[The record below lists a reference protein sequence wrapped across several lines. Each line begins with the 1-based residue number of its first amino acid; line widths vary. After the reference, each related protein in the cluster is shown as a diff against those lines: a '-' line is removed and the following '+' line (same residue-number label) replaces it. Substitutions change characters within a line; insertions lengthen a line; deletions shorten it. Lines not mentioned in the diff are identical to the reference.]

1 MIRETVETIK
11 KKERRVSER
20 DLAKRL
26 GLPKQTISWRV
37 LRALEKGWLVN
48 EGPPNRRPYRLR
60 RGGPLPG
67 DVPPL
72 PQTRHVEGLFEGVP
86 APGSILDPL
95 FGFFATNIASRWPG
109 GVTVAE
115 WAAWVKRDP
124 VTVRGRLDILLR
136 RNFSS
141 MIIQGIATASSSGL
155 PSVTEG
161 EGAEISHVASGQR
174 NARAVQLFQLLLGD
188 IPPRARA
195 CPSDAFAHLLERMA
209 GAFTQV
215 RGFRTETSRTK
226 CHQTA
231 TAGGRLVV
239 ARR

>member
-1 MIRETVETIK
+1 VIVPFGEELARLMPKPHDVRVRRDFEKVLSCVKTIALLRQRQRKQTPRGEIVATIDDYASARELLETSFYAVGEEICPPVIRETVETIK

-124 VTVRGRLDILLR
+124 VTVRGRLDIL
-136 RNFSS
+136 
-141 MIIQGIATASSSGL
+141 
-155 PSVTEG
+155 
-161 EGAEISHVASGQR
+161 VA
-174 NARAVQLFQLLLGD
+174 AQLLVHDHTRDRYGVFFWA
-188 IPPRARA
+188 P
-195 CPSDAFAHLLERMA
+195 FGH
-209 GAFTQV
+209 
-215 RGFRTETSRTK
+215 
-226 CHQTA
+226 
-231 TAGGRLVV
+231 
-239 ARR
+239 